1 MNWKD
6 SKTGGKR
13 ETETEREGGEG
24 GREEMKERDE
34 FKHRHIMIAA
44 ASTHRDSRVKP

>member
-13 ETETEREGGEG
+13 ETETERGGEG

-34 FKHRHIMIAA
+34 FKHRHIMMAA